1 MPDAIIAGC
10 NRQPPITITPQPPV
24 NSQEEI
30 EIIGC
35 APRSNRP
42 AGLTEARARSE
53 VSKRC
58 QKLRLS
64 NARLSNVT
72 TQSMTSLL
80 VCLAAG
86 VLSLSTTGC
95 SSSSPHEVRNQP
107 RPRADHPA
115 ATAQPSVRTKADTE
129 AKTGAKTGAKIR
141 TKTGPANTPLKP
153 GTPEYKKKL
162 DDLTDLRLRND
173 LRPGTRKIRTRCGS
187 RKGRPDCRDCA
198 KEIRRLDAKMKM
210 KIRKS
215 PARLMD
221 SMTAP

>member
-1 MPDAIIAGC
+1 MTKP
-10 NRQPPITITPQPPV
+10 
-24 NSQEEI
+24 
-30 EIIGC
+30 
-35 APRSNRP
+35 
-42 AGLTEARARSE
+42 
-53 VSKRC
+53 
-58 QKLRLS
+58 
-64 NARLSNVT
+64 

-107 RPRADHPA
+107 RPRAEHPA
-115 ATAQPSVRTKADTE
+115 ATAQPSAH
-129 AKTGAKTGAKIR
+129 TGAKIR
-141 TKTGPANTPLKP
+141 TTTGPANTPLKP

-162 DDLTDLRLRND
+162 DDLTDLRRRND

-198 KEIRRLDAKMKM
+198 NEIRRLDAKMKM
-210 KIRKS
+210 KMRKS
-215 PARLMD
+215 PASPMG